1 MHPCFCDRG
10 KLEYPPRTH
19 TDNNTQTPHRTT
31 PAGHWCSG
39 AVVSAAVSVLYK
51 ASCLLQRAN
60 KDGNRMVELC
70 AKVHV
75 LVLPLISFLFAFWL
89 LCVYDI
95 ITLRR

>member
-31 PAGHWCSG
+31 PAGHWCGGALVHWCGG
-39 AVVSAAVSVLYK
+39 AVVSAAGSQRKGSVSVLYK

-75 LVLPLISFLFAFWL
+75 LVSP
-89 LCVYDI
+89 
-95 ITLRR
+95 